1 MSVERTITAARNGV
15 SAIWASDVFWL
26 LSAGHAATNFGNIE
40 RAFARQCA
48 TAFNI
53 HFSIPIN
60 APATGQLSGATKA
73 QFFRS
78 FARPLRKFKQPV
90 VQTIYDVAEL
100 RGIKSRLFQFCLP
113 SRILGIPFL

>member
-26 LSAGHAATNFGNIE
+26 LSARHAATNFGNIE
-40 RAFARQCA
+40 RAFARRCA

-73 QFFRS
+73 QFFPIICSTVAKIQAASSTNDLRRRRA
-78 FARPLRKFKQPV
+78 ARNQKPPLP
-90 VQTIYDVAEL
+90 L
-100 RGIKSRLFQFCLP
+100 LP
-113 SRILGIPFL
+113 SK